1 MTTSTLALE
10 LAHFHCTEQ
19 YYRHFLQRFVYTDG
33 VRYLAQN
40 AQAYWLLD
48 LIASY
53 QPYEKVK
60 KEEFQVWT
68 LKVNLENYSAVATC
82 DDGNDNI
89 IVTQDIPFTDFP
101 LTEIT
106 LYLTDGVLLL
116 PSEY

>member
-1 MTTSTLALE
+1 MTTLASE

-53 QPYEKVK
+53 QQYQKVK
-60 KEEFQVWT
+60 KEEFQVWKLQT
-68 LKVNLENYSAVATC
+68 DLEKNNAVATC
-82 DDGNDNI
+82 DDGNNNI
-89 IVTQDIPFTDFP
+89 LITQYIPFTDFP